1 MSNTTKIL
9 EEFEKWGGRLPEFQ
23 ERTRSLLLDMIQA
36 SGISIH
42 SIQARTK
49 TRESLRAKC
58 ERPDKNYQDFFDV
71 TDVVAFRIIAY
82 FHDDVDK
89 IAKHLNEAFTVDPV
103 KSIDKRMRKPTE
115 FGYSALHSICRYC
128 DTRESLLENRNF
140 RGLWWEVQICSILQ
154 HAWNEIEHNIGYKSQ
169 SKVPTDIER
178 RLHRLAGT
186 LELVDAE
193 FKEIRDKTE
202 NYRMAVDLRIESQD
216 TDISD
221 VGIDSIS
228 LLSFMRQDPIVLRAT
243 QLMAE
248 RFKLPIEDE
257 TPDNKFG
264 IALNGLQVLQIRT
277 LQELRQVLLD
287 NMEKIPSFLEQAIKG
302 FVKKGIGIDFSAV
315 RRGTVLTNLV
325 VYLIGKQG
333 AKPLDQLFQETGAY
347 GQNRSHF
354 AEILTEAARTIP

>member
-1 MSNTTKIL
+1 
-9 EEFEKWGGRLPEFQ
+9 
-23 ERTRSLLLDMIQA
+23 
-36 SGISIH
+36 
-42 SIQARTK
+42 
-49 TRESLRAKC
+49 
-58 ERPDKNYQDFFDV
+58 
-71 TDVVAFRIIAY
+71 
-82 FHDDVDK
+82 VDK
-89 IAKHLNEAFTVDPV
+89 IAKHLSSAFKVDPT
-103 KSIDKRMRKPTE
+103 KSIDKRKRKPTE
-115 FGYSALHSICRYC
+115 FGYSALHSICKYS
-128 DTRESLLENRNF
+128 DNREGLLENRNF

-193 FKEIRDKTE
+193 FKDIRDKTE

-248 RFKLPIEDE
+248 RFKLPMEDE
-257 TPDNKFG
+257 IPDNKFEV
-264 IALNGLQVLQIRT
+264 ALNGLQVLQVRT

-287 NMEKIPSFLEQAIKG
+287 NMEKIPLFLEQAIKG
-302 FVKKGIGIDFSAV
+302 FVAKGIGIEFNAV

-325 VYLIGKQG
+325 VYMVGKQG
-333 AKPLDQLFQETGAY
+333 FQPLEQLFQETGSY

-354 AEILTEAARTIP
+354 AEILTEAARSIP